1 MDMQKLKCFVA
12 VAEKLSF
19 TKAADELYFSVPTVT
34 HHIKHLE
41 GELGV
46 KLFVRDK
53 HSVTVTQAGQ
63 IFYPVAKD
71 LLMKLDAVIY
81 QVNTERDFEILRIG
95 CTSHAEMVALT
106 SVFAKFRLKYPNIRP
121 DIEIGNFDKIID
133 MFEQNQLDI
142 VFVTDNMLLR
152 RKKCDYIF
160 HKFCRKDGFAVVT
173 REHRIA
179 TLPQISFDELEND
192 IIIAMS
198 SAYVPFNTGNPVTRL
213 IQLHELHSKDIH
225 CDDDRM
231 MMSLAKSGYGVAILP
246 GYCIPEYAELIGLSC
261 VPIIENQKLVYGV
274 ITHKGKLKESYGYF
288 ISLAEAKIKAAKTS
302 IKL

>member
-34 HHIKHLE
+34 HHIKYLE

-53 HSVTVTQAGQ
+53 HSVKVTQAGQ
-63 IFYPVAKD
+63 TFYPVAKD
-71 LLMKLDAVIY
+71 LLMKLDAVMY
-81 QVNTERDFEILRIG
+81 QINTERDFEILRIG

-152 RKKCDYIF
+152 RKKSDYIF

-173 REHRIA
+173 KEHRIA
-179 TLPQISFDELEND
+179 TLSQISFEELEND
-192 IIIAMS
+192 IIIAMG
-198 SAYVPFNTGNPVTRL
+198 SAYVPFNTGNPV
-213 IQLHELHSKDIH
+213 Q
-225 CDDDRM
+225 
-231 MMSLAKSGYGVAILP
+231 
-246 GYCIPEYAELIGLSC
+246 GLYNCTSF
-261 VPIIENQKLVYGV
+261 
-274 ITHKGKLKESYGYF
+274 T
-288 ISLAEAKIKAAKTS
+288 AKIYIATTTE
-302 IKL
+302 

>member
-46 KLFVRDK
+46 KLFLRDK
-53 HSVTVTQAGQ
+53 HSVTITQAGKT
-63 IFYPVAKD
+63 FYPVAKD
-71 LLMKLDAVIY
+71 MLMKLDAVMY
-81 QVNTERDFEILRIG
+81 QINTERDFEILRIG

-106 SVFAKFRLKYPNIRP
+106 SVFAKFRIKYPNIRP
-121 DIEIGNFDKIID
+121 DIETGNFDKILD
-133 MFEQNQLDI
+133 MFEQNQLDM
-142 VFVTDNMLLR
+142 VLVTDNMLLR
-152 RKKCDYIF
+152 RKTSNYTF
-160 HKFCRKDGFAVVT
+160 HKFCRKDGFAVVN
-173 REHRIA
+173 RQHRIA
-179 TLPQISFDELEND
+179 TLQQISFSEIEND
-192 IIIAMS
+192 VIIAMS

-231 MMSLAKSGYGVAILP
+231 MMSLAGSGYGIAILP
-246 GYCIPEYAELIGLSC
+246 GYCIPEYAELIGLSY
-261 VPIIENQKLVYGV
+261 VPIIENQKLVYG
-274 ITHKGKLKESYGYF
+274 IATHKGKLKESYEYF
-288 ISLAEAKIKAAKTS
+288 LSLAESKIKAAKTS